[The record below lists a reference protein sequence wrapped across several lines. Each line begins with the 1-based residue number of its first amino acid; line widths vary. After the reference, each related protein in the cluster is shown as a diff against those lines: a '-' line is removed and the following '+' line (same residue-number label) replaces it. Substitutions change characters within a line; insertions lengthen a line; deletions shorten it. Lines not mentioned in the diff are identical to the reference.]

1 MAYDFGYLNTIQE
14 FDTAL
19 QEFDAVF
26 VYFNSSSC
34 NVGEALA
41 PKVMKLI
48 DEKFPKMKFFYV
60 DRELSPDVAAKY
72 SVFVEPTILTFF
84 AGKETLRKSRHF
96 SMEEIESAMSRP
108 YSILFD

>member
-1 MAYDFGYLNTIQE
+1 MAYDFGFLNTMEE
-14 FDTAL
+14 FDIAL
-19 QEFDAVF
+19 KEHDAVF

-60 DRELSPDVAAKY
+60 DREMSPDVAAHY

-96 SMEEIESAMSRP
+96 SMDELEITMTRP
-108 YSILFD
+108 YSIIFE